1 MEIELVRRSS
11 WGSAAEP
18 FTGKFQSTVL
28 QKLNEFKIEEGGA
41 FEDASMFVIGAGED
55 MEKQQKQP
63 FESTLQD
70 LVYSVDAGA
79 GLKIIRTTLF
89 CLLVVIIGVIF
100 TGRQFKGFDSEA
112 AMDSAQLGR
121 NLAQSGQYVTQCIR
135 PVSIATVSANTFDG
149 DALIGWH
156 PELFRPP
163 LYPAML
169 AGAFKFFHLIGVDLF
184 PSSEAFR
191 GMQIYPAEQWVIIPL
206 NHIFTGLSG
215 ILLYLLGRRLFS
227 HRIGVLGVTTYFLTQ
242 MVWQDS
248 VSGTGIPVLSFFVL
262 GAIYF
267 LVMAMNH
274 RRERQPLWNWMLL
287 FSFSIIFSA
296 AAFLT
301 HYATLAILPGLSLFI
316 WMMGS
321 RTQRGGH
328 LVFFY
333 LLFVGLL
340 VSPWLIRN
348 VQVSGSP
355 FGLAPHA
362 ALVDSAKYPGDAL
375 TRTLHPE
382 FNVVSDFR
390 QAKTKWA
397 TNFTQFYES
406 GFTSLGGGL
415 LIAFFMVTY
424 FYRFARVHVHNL
436 RWGIGLSMVLFFF
449 GAGFFGSDAFQL
461 YHLFWPFVI
470 LYGLGFFSILLDRL
484 DLNIE
489 LYKLGLTG
497 LVVGLTA
504 LPLLVTI
511 FMSPTQSL
519 PYPPYYAPFV
529 MRVSELLKPTEVICS
544 DMPWATAWY
553 GKRTSILLPATLDD
567 YYEINDYRKYISGLY
582 ITTLTKDK
590 PFVSQLFSG
599 PEKSWFPI
607 VMGQLPKDFPLRH
620 GFALNKSDQLFLSDS
635 IRWGVGKTTQPAEDD
650 GDGAE

>member
-1 MEIELVRRSS
+1 
-11 WGSAAEP
+11 
-18 FTGKFQSTVL
+18 
-28 QKLNEFKIEEGGA
+28 
-41 FEDASMFVIGAGED
+41 

-63 FESTLQD
+63 FEATLQD

-79 GLKIIRTTLF
+79 GLKFIRTMLF
-89 CLLVVIIGVIF
+89 CLFVAGLVIIF
-100 TGRQFKGFDSEA
+100 TARQFRGFDSEA

-121 NLAQSGQYVTQCIR
+121 NLAQSGRYVTQCVR
-135 PVSIATVSANTFDG
+135 PVTIATVSANTFDG
-149 DALIGWH
+149 DAKIMGH

-163 LYPAML
+163 LYPAIL
-169 AGAFKFFHLIGVDLF
+169 AGAFKFFDLIGVDLF
-184 PSSEAFR
+184 PDSEAFR
-191 GMQIYPAEQWVIIPL
+191 GMRVYPAEQWVIVPI
-206 NHIFTGLSG
+206 NHVFTGLSG

-227 HRIGVLGVTTYFLTQ
+227 NKIGMLGVTTYFLTQ

-248 VSGTGIPVLSFFVL
+248 IAGTGIPVLSFFVL
-262 GAIYF
+262 GATYF
-267 LVMAMNH
+267 SVVSMIH
-274 RRERQPLWNWMLL
+274 RRERRPLWNWMLL
-287 FSFSIIFSA
+287 FSLSIVFSA

-301 HYATLAILPGLSLFI
+301 HYAALAVIPGLALFI

-328 LVFFY
+328 LAFFY
-333 LLFVGLL
+333 LLLIGLL

-348 VQVSGSP
+348 LQVSGSP
-355 FGLAPHA
+355 LGLAPHL
-362 ALVDSAKYPGDAL
+362 ALVDSSAYPGDAL
-375 TRTLHPE
+375 MRTLHPT
-382 FNVVSDFR
+382 FSLMGDFQR
-390 QAKTKWA
+390 VKTKWT
-397 TNFTQFYES
+397 TNFASFYEN

-436 RWGIGLSMVLFFF
+436 RWGIGLSMVLLFV
-449 GAGFFGSDAFQL
+449 GAGFFGSDAYQF

-489 LYKLGLTG
+489 LYKMGLTG

-504 LPLLVTI
+504 LPLIVTI
-511 FMSPTQSL
+511 FLSPVPKL

-529 MRVSELLKPTEVICS
+529 MRVSELLKPPEVMCS

-567 YYEINDYRKYISGLY
+567 YFEINDYRKYISGLY

-590 PFVSQLFSG
+590 PFVSQLLEG
-599 PEKSWFPI
+599 PEKTWLPI
-607 VMGQLPKDFPLRH
+607 VMGRLTPDFPLRH
-620 GFALNKSDQLFLSDS
+620 GFALNKQDQLFLSDS
-635 IRWGVGKTTQPAEDD
+635 VRWGASETTQPAE
-650 GDGAE
+650 GEE

>member
-1 MEIELVRRSS
+1 
-11 WGSAAEP
+11 
-18 FTGKFQSTVL
+18 
-28 QKLNEFKIEEGGA
+28 
-41 FEDASMFVIGAGED
+41 

-70 LVYSVDAGA
+70 LVYSVDAGT

-89 CLLVVIIGVIF
+89 CLFVVGLVIIF
-100 TGRQFKGFDSEA
+100 TARQFRGFDSEA

-121 NLAQSGQYVTQCIR
+121 NLAQSGRYVTQCVR
-135 PVSIATVSANTFDG
+135 PVTIATVSANTFDG
-149 DALIGWH
+149 DAKIMGH

-163 LYPAML
+163 LYPAIL
-169 AGAFKFFHLIGVDLF
+169 AGAFKFFDLIGIDLF
-184 PSSEAFR
+184 PDSEAFR
-191 GMQIYPAEQWVIIPL
+191 GSRVYPAEQWVVIPI
-206 NHIFTGLSG
+206 NHIFAGLSG

-227 HRIGVLGVTTYFLTQ
+227 TKIGMLGVTAYFLTQ

-248 VSGTGIPVLSFFVL
+248 ISGTGIPVLTFFVL
-262 GAIYF
+262 GATYF
-267 LVMAMNH
+267 SVVAMIH
-274 RRERQPLWNWMLL
+274 RRERKSLWNWMLL
-287 FSFSIIFSA
+287 FSLSIIFSA

-301 HYATLAILPGLSLFI
+301 HYAALAVIPGLALFI

-328 LVFFY
+328 LAFFY
-333 LLFVGLL
+333 LLFIGLL

-348 VQVSGSP
+348 IQVAGSP
-355 FGLAPHA
+355 LGLAPHL
-362 ALVDSAKYPGDAL
+362 ALVDSAAYPGDAL
-375 TRTLHPE
+375 MRTLQPK
-382 FNVVSDFR
+382 FSLMGDFQR
-390 QAKTKWA
+390 AKTKWA
-397 TNFTQFYES
+397 TNFASFYEE

-436 RWGIGLSMVLFFF
+436 RWGIGLSMVLFFV
-449 GAGFFGSDAFQL
+449 GAGFFGSDAYQL

-489 LYKLGLTG
+489 LYKMGLTG
-497 LVVGLTA
+497 LVIGLTA

-511 FMSPTQSL
+511 FLSPAPRL

-529 MRVSELLKPTEVICS
+529 MRVSELLKPPEVMCS

-567 YYEINDYRKYISGLY
+567 YFEINDYRKYISGLY

-590 PFVSQLFSG
+590 PFVSQLLEG
-599 PEKSWFPI
+599 PEKTWLPI
-607 VMGQLPKDFPLRH
+607 VMGQLTKDFPLRH
-620 GFALNKSDQLFLSDS
+620 GFALNKQDQLFLSDS
-635 IRWGVGKTTQPAEDD
+635 VRWGAGETTQPAE
-650 GDGAE
+650 GEE